1 MECAGEILRRES
13 APQDDGGGGAVGVL
27 VVLRAVGLHAFRFMN
42 QGFALIIN
50 ASSSPFIR
58 FDSK

>member
-1 MECAGEILRRES
+1 MTA
-13 APQDDGGGGAVGVL
+13 AGGAVGVL
-27 VVLRAVGLHAFRFMN
+27 VALRVVGLHAFRFMN